1 MGLRMEEFTISDLAQ
16 AVVLGLGAM
25 GSLLLV
31 VWQSRCLCRCR
42 IGLGDQCY
50 IFDCSREPPPLPPD
64 EEEKE
69 VTDNKTLNKDKD
81 KDKVVPEKKSM
92 KKEES
97 WADISVSESL
107 TPKSNEPEPEM
118 APDNP

>member
-50 IFDCSREPPPLPPD
+50 LFDCSREPPPIQ

-69 VTDNKTLNKDKD
+69 EE
-81 KDKVVPEKKSM
+81 VVPEKKTI
-92 KKEES
+92 KKNES
-97 WADISVSESL
+97 WENVTEPL
-107 TPKSNEPEPEM
+107 TPSSERNEPEPEM
-118 APDNP
+118 NQDVP

>member
-50 IFDCSREPPPLPPD
+50 IFDCSREPPPLAPD
-64 EEEKE
+64 EEE

-97 WADISVSESL
+97 WTDISVSESL

-118 APDNP
+118 AADNP

>member
-1 MGLRMEEFTISDLAQ
+1 MEEFTISDLAQ

-50 IFDCSREPPPLPPD
+50 IFDCSREPPPLAPD

-69 VTDNKTLNKDKD
+69 ETNKPLNKDKD

-92 KKEES
+92 KKEDS
-97 WADISVSESL
+97 WADVSESL
-107 TPKSNEPEPEM
+107 TPKSNEPEPEPEM
-118 APDNP
+118 AADNP

>member
-50 IFDCSREPPPLPPD
+50 IFDCSREPPPVSPD
-64 EEEKE
+64 EEDRE
-69 VTDNKTLNKDKD
+69 VGDNKTLNKDKD
-81 KDKVVPEKKSM
+81 KNKVVAEKKSI

-97 WADISVSESL
+97 WENVSESL

-118 APDNP
+118 AADNP

>member
-50 IFDCSREPPPLPPD
+50 IFDCSREPPPLAPD
-64 EEEKE
+64 EEEE

-81 KDKVVPEKKSM
+81 KDKV
-92 KKEES
+92 
-97 WADISVSESL
+97 SESL
-107 TPKSNEPEPEM
+107 TPRSNEPEPEPEM
-118 APDNP
+118 AADNP